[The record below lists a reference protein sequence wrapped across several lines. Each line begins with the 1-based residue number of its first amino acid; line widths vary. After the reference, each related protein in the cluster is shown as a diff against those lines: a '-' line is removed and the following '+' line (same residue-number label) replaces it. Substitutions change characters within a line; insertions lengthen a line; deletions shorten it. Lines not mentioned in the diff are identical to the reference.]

1 MMKGVVHSMLRR
13 YHRQNTKE
21 EDYWKVSMRLYNH
34 LKDRGW
40 TRQQLEPMFVT
51 AHNKI
56 IDPDQTN
63 TKQTNEISN
72 REIAI
77 LHMEYNKFDIPRWE
91 IRAIC
96 NETYS
101 LLEQDVSDGG
111 LGIKQMICAYSKP
124 KNLRDLLQSAKLR
137 ELEGHEASTY
147 F

>member
-1 MMKGVVHSMLRR
+1 
-13 YHRQNTKE
+13 
-21 EDYWKVSMRLYNH
+21 
-34 LKDRGW
+34 
-40 TRQQLEPMFVT
+40 MFVT

-56 IDPDQTN
+56 IDPDQTS

-91 IRAIC
+91 IRSIW
-96 NETYS
+96 NETCS

-111 LGIKQMICAYSKP
+111 LGIKRMICAYSKP